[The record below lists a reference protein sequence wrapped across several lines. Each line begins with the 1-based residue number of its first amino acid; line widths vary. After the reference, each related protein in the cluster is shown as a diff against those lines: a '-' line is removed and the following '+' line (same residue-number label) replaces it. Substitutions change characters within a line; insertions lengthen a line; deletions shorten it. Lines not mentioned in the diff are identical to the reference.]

1 MAVDEK
7 GNDLG
12 AVGVVVTGA
21 AALAPFGTADIPT
34 PAQGGNPA
42 LVLGK
47 SFKGL
52 GLRTQ
57 DGGPQWA
64 WEADGDPLGFYEEGY
79 SIPTGLANVT
89 CVMTLA
95 QTDPWVREVISGQ
108 KPDANG
114 YISFDGGGH
123 STRYALFTEEVFKNL
138 SIRRRVAGLVTVQ
151 SVKESK
157 HERGAISSYEVTFK
171 VDRSVAVGGGH
182 FGEWV
187 IPGIGAAPAWAAAKA
202 YTVGQRVTV
211 TGGTLECATAGTSGS
226 TAPTVPAIGQTV
238 TDGTALVWRRIG

>member
-1 MAVDEK
+1 MAVDSQ

-21 AALAPFGTADIPT
+21 AALAPFGTEDIPT
-34 PAQGGNPA
+34 PSEGANPA
-42 LVLGK
+42 LVLG
-47 SFKGL
+47 SDFKGL

-64 WEADGDPLGFYEEGY
+64 WEADGDPLTFYEDGY

-108 KPDANG
+108 KPDSNG

-123 STRYALFTEEVFKNL
+123 ATRYVLYTEELFKNL
-138 SIRRRVAGLVTVQ
+138 AIRRRVAGLVTVQ
-151 SVKESK
+151 SVVEAK
-157 HERGAISSYEVTFK
+157 HERGAITSYEVTFK
-171 VDRSVAVGGGH
+171 VERSADVGGGH

-187 IPGIGAAPAWAAAKA
+187 IPGIGAAPAWAAATA
-202 YTVGQRVTV
+202 YVVGQRVTV
-211 TGGTLECATAGTSGS
+211 SGGTLQATVAGTSDEA
-226 TAPTVPAIGQTV
+226 APVAPAVGGTVSDGTV
-238 TDGTALVWRRIG
+238 TWKRIG